1 MVQLQNYVIQF
12 ILEQGHDED
21 KAVIVSQI
29 QGNLVNLAH
38 HKYAS
43 NVCEKALICADSA
56 SREMLIN
63 EMMAISNT
71 ESPILIMA
79 KDQYASEQPLGHIS
93 RNAILRHRFRLCSPA
108 SFNCRGW
115 RAKGPFLQR
124 REVHACYPPEV
135 HDNLLQATCIK

>member
-1 MVQLQNYVIQF
+1 MVRSQNYVIQF

-21 KAVIVSQI
+21 KAIVVSQI

-43 NVCEKALICADSA
+43 NVCEKALICTDSA

-63 EMMAISNT
+63 EMMAVRSPNT

-79 KDQYASEQPLGHIS
+79 KDQYASE
-93 RNAILRHRFRLCSPA
+93 
-108 SFNCRGW
+108 
-115 RAKGPFLQR
+115 
-124 REVHACYPPEV
+124 
-135 HDNLLQATCIK
+135 